1 MTDHLQIFQIT
12 EYKHNNNITIIHT
25 SRRLTNE
32 RNINTFIIYLV
43 NADWKEK
50 YDSDDINC
58 MYNTFTEIMTE
69 LYQSYCPIIY
79 EKVKRNRPD
88 KPWMTNGL
96 KNACRKK
103 NLLHKEFLKTR
114 TIVSEEK
121 YNKYN
126 TNKLTAILIRCES
139 Q

>member
-1 MTDHLQIFQIT
+1 MTDLLQIFQIT

-32 RNINTFIIYLV
+32 RNINTFINYLV

-103 NLLHKEFLKTR
+103 TLLHKEFLKTR

-126 TNKLTAILIRCES
+126 TNKLTAILIRCET